1 MGIFVFIVLLLLEVA
16 GMAFSY
22 WFGAHALH
30 IAGTWATIITQLSVS
45 LPGLRRYH
53 FHVTEHT
60 FGLFWLAGNIV
71 LHIMA
76 AIGSIRSTF
85 KKRVKMGNPGMRE
98 LQIVERALR
107 QLVTASPSGSL
118 EPMQQFD
125 WPLTFDYAPGH
136 GMTIRFVGY
145 RLVIDE
151 GLLKSSSLKALLAH
165 ELGHWNSTD
174 VALREMLSCLPPAFL
189 VLGAIAGLPIGLGSC
204 VTFFFW
210 PWYWRQREYAAD
222 LFAAR
227 VGQAPDLIRALE
239 RFIHPTE
246 KQKNLFFREY
256 PYVAERIDRLM
267 RLSGMTSTSSPISQQ
282 QRRRGSRP

>member
-1 MGIFVFIVLLLLEVA
+1 MGIFVFIILILLEIA
-16 GMAFSY
+16 GMGFSY
-22 WFGAHALH
+22 WFGAHAFH
-30 IAGTWATIITQLSVS
+30 IADTWAVIVSGLSVS

-53 FHVTEHT
+53 IHVTAHT
-60 FGLFWLAGNIV
+60 IGLFWLAGNIS

-76 AIGSIRSTF
+76 AISSMRTTF
-85 KKRVKMGNPGMRE
+85 RKRVKMGRPGMRE
-98 LQIVERALR
+98 IQMVERVLR

-118 EPMQQFD
+118 EPVQQFN

-136 GMTIRFVGY
+136 GMTIRFLGY
-145 RLVIDE
+145 RLAIDE

-174 VALREMLSCLPPAFL
+174 VALREMLSCLPPAFM
-189 VLGAIAGLPIGLGSC
+189 VLGIVAGLPIGLGPC

-227 VGQAPDLIRALE
+227 VGQAHDLIRVLE

-267 RLSGMTSTSSPISQQ
+267 RLSGMSGTSTPISQQ
-282 QRRRGSRP
+282 QRQRGNRP